1 MLNQWKTFYFNISDY
16 DPLALS
22 NEGNPLY
29 PEGFVL
35 DHLQI
40 FIGRGDG
47 EPGVNS
53 TFYIDD
59 VMGPD
64 LQTTAGLTDLDN
76 NMIKLYPNPAK
87 DVVYLKNVP
96 GIKTIMIRD
105 INGRLISQIK
115 TDLNEFSVE
124 ELNQGFY
131 FLEINGQ
138 TKKFI
143 KK

>member
-1 MLNQWKTFYFNISDY
+1 M
-16 DPLALS
+16 
-22 NEGNPLY
+22 Y